1 MRKMQSSILL
11 IITAVFI
18 SAAIAVAITWSMA
31 SLKLDKIS
39 GEYENIISA
48 KENINRLQA
57 EQIERF
63 AEYDAQYCEKIKRK
77 NTEIEMLNSVIIRMR
92 TQPEAEKLL
101 KERLPYGMTNTIR
114 FMDYRKI
121 TDETTAQYRLQQEC
135 TTDNQGIRRY
145 SDFIC
150 VALGSAYGQDIG
162 DTWQVTLKCGT
173 VFNIIY
179 AECKDDG
186 KTDFFGHD
194 DVNYDEQ
201 DCTNVIEFVVDEEK
215 VPSAVEI
222 AGTFTKLDNFGGL
235 YGDGANIVEMK
246 YTGRVW
252 E

>member
-1 MRKMQSSILL
+1 MQSSILL
-11 IITAVFI
+11 FITAVLI

-31 SLKLDKIS
+31 SLKLEKIS
-39 GEYENIISA
+39 GEYENAISA

-63 AEYDAQYCEKIKRK
+63 AECDLQCRETIKRK
-77 NTEIEMLNSVIIRMR
+77 NAEIEMLNSVIVRMR
-92 TQPEAEKLL
+92 TQPEAVKLL

-135 TTDNQGIRRY
+135 KTDSQGIRRY
-145 SDFIC
+145 GDYIC

-162 DTWQVTLKCGT
+162 DTWHVKLKCGAE
-173 VFNIIY
+173 FDIIY
-179 AECKDDG
+179 AEHKDDG
-186 KTDFFGHD
+186 MTDFFGHD

-215 VPSAVEI
+215 IPAAVEI

-246 YTGRVW
+246 YMGRVW

>member
-1 MRKMQSSILL
+1 MQLSTLSL
-11 IITAVFI
+11 I
-18 SAAIAVAITWSMA
+18 AAIIIAALIAVAVTWAMA

-39 GEYENIISA
+39 GEYENIIA
-48 KENINRLQA
+48 EKENTNRLQT
-57 EQIERF
+57 EQIGRF
-63 AEYDAQYCEKIKRK
+63 FKYDAQCRETIKRK
-77 NTEIEMLNSVIIRMR
+77 NAEIEMLNNVIVRMR
-92 TQPEAEKLL
+92 TQPEAVKLL

-135 TTDNQGIRRY
+135 TTDSQGIRRY
-145 SDFIC
+145 GDYIC

-162 DTWQVTLKCGT
+162 DTWHVTLKCGAE
-173 VFNIIY
+173 FDIIY
-179 AECKDDG
+179 AEHKDDG
-186 KTDFFGHD
+186 VTDFFGHD

-215 VPSAVEI
+215 IPSAVEI
-222 AGTFTKLDNFGGL
+222 AGTFTKLDYFGGL
-235 YGDGANIVEMK
+235 YGDGANIIEMK